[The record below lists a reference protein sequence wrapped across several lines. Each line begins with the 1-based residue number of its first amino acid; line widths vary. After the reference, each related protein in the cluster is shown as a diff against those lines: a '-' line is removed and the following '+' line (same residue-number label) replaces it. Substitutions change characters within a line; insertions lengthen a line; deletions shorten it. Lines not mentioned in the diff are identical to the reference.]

1 MTSMEFFE
9 SDEEAENN
17 DGQKLEHIEE
27 DDPDQSRSTVLD
39 LNPLAMTKSSFK
51 TGKDRD
57 NNLLR

>member
-9 SDEEAENN
+9 SDEEADNN

-51 TGKDRD
+51 TGKD
-57 NNLLR
+57 